1 MASCTVTLTAE
12 MDLVHDALSDIE
24 LIFRTLAKCHGQQY
38 RTLERRIERLFDAA
52 DDLGEP
58 RTHWIGGGRFIIEP
72 FPEMKAIIRDA
83 RALEV
88 I

>member
-1 MASCTVTLTAE
+1 MASSTLTLTAE
-12 MDLVHDALSDIE
+12 MDLVHDAIAEIE
-24 LIFRTLAKCHGQQY
+24 VIFRALAKCHGHQY
-38 RTLERRIERLFDAA
+38 RALERRIERLMD
-52 DDLGEP
+52 GESGLSEP
-58 RTHWIGGGRFIIEP
+58 CTHWIGAGRFIIEP